1 MTDEEKKKRDKRILK
16 RQAETLWQLVI
27 TTPGMADLAE
37 PLKRAEHHFDRLTQR
52 QRVTVAVIAS
62 QLSKRF
68 HAIETEETQEVP
80 ETIPTS
86 EEVTAE
92 IVRPDGVFTS
102 QAHAQAEAD
111 FPGLA
116 STNQDDIGDGS
127 GTGD

>member
-1 MTDEEKKKRDKRILK
+1 MSDEEQKKRNARILK

-37 PLKRAEHHFDRLTQR
+37 PLKRVEHHFERLTKR

-62 QLSKRF
+62 QLARKF
-68 HAIETEETQEVP
+68 NDIEKEENEKAP
-80 ETIPTS
+80 EAVPTS

-92 IVRPDGVFTS
+92 IITPD
-102 QAHAQAEAD
+102 AII
-111 FPGLA
+111 PP
-116 STNQDDIGDGS
+116 NQDDIGDGS